1 MLDLNY
7 PKQASKEEFMK
18 YQQRLLNG
26 EDVSNYHFKG
36 EVKDLPRNFKDWYT
50 DNTDRIARA
59 KSQPYFLRD
68 NQKLIEKSV
77 NSIKTSKLDKF
88 IKGLK
93 DNNVNFNQV
102 KELDKLLSDEEKI
115 KRVGGGDMTT
125 GSCSS
130 VALAYIA
137 NDCGL
142 DVLDFRGGK
151 SLDYFNE
158 FLNLMNIVDNMG
170 GYSSFET
177 SHSALLKHTEIGKK
191 YYLTYGRHAA
201 IVKKVAEKKFQYL
214 ELQSPT
220 DNGWKDLSDYV
231 FKERF
236 DGVGKQFGM
245 IIDIK
250 QLQNDEKFKDLMG
263 YINTKEIMQKKGF
276 LGKIK

>member
-7 PKQASKEEFMK
+7 PKQASKEEFME

-77 NSIKTSKLDKF
+77 NSTKTSKLDKF

-93 DNNVNFNQV
+93 DNNVDYNQV
-102 KELDKLLSDEEKI
+102 KELDKLLSDEEII
-115 KRVGGGDMTT
+115 KRVGGGDMKT

-191 YYLTYGRHAA
+191 YYLTFGRHAA

-214 ELQSPT
+214 ELQSPP
-220 DNGWKDLSDYV
+220 DNGWKDL
-231 FKERF
+231 R
-236 DGVGKQFGM
+236 G
-245 IIDIK
+245 
-250 QLQNDEKFKDLMG
+250 N
-263 YINTKEIMQKKGF
+263 INTKEIMQKKGF
-276 LGKIK
+276 LGRIK